1 MTNTQ
6 RPVFIDGVLKEIGER
21 LFWDPVRPIKG
32 SRLTTTGLS
41 RKAKAKGSH
50 AAPVRIANTLKNT
63 LKRTPEVMVKIS
75 GGGKSFQH
83 VKAHL
88 DYISR
93 NGQVTIEDQ
102 SGDVFSG
109 RDDLKDLEIQWR
121 YGGYPIS
128 TNPGAKQAFNI
139 VLSMP
144 PGTDRES
151 VTNAARDF
159 AIAEFADNFSYVFA
173 THTDEKHPHVH
184 LVVKAMGRDG
194 VRLNPR
200 KADLQRWREIFADK
214 LKDHG
219 IEANATKRQV
229 RGITRKPRKQSVVH
243 LEKRGSGIKSFH
255 REALEEAAA
264 GFIRQG
270 VPISNPLSAKIKRTR
285 QLIVS
290 RWNSLALALQDQEN
304 LSAEIKTFVE
314 ALPPAEGLGEQL
326 QKQLFKQLNQTK
338 QKNKD
343 IDR

>member
-1 MTNTQ
+1 MTNAQ
-6 RPVFIDGVLKEIGER
+6 RPVYIDGVLKELGER

-32 SRLTTTGLS
+32 SRITTTGLS
-41 RKAKAKGSH
+41 RKAKARGSNH

-63 LKRTPEVMVKIS
+63 LRRTPEVMVKIS
-75 GGGKSFQH
+75 GGGKTMLQI
-83 VKAHL
+83 KAHL

-109 RDDLKDLEIQWR
+109 RDEMKDIQTEWR

-128 TNPGAKQAFNI
+128 ANPGAKQAFNI

-151 VTNAARDF
+151 VTSAARDF
-159 AIAEFADNFSYVFA
+159 AIAEFADNFTYVFA
-173 THTDEKHPHVH
+173 THSDEKHPHVH
-184 LVVKAMGRDG
+184 LCVKAMGHDG
-194 VRLNPR
+194 TRLNPR
-200 KADLQRWREIFADK
+200 KADLQRWRELFADK
-214 LKDHG
+214 LRDHG

-229 RGITRKPRKQSVVH
+229 RGITRKPRKQAVVH
-243 LEKRGSGIKSFH
+243 LEKRGIKSFH
-255 REALEEAAA
+255 REALQEAAA
-264 GFIRQG
+264 GFIRHG
-270 VPISNPLSAKIKRTR
+270 SPISNPFTKNIQRTR
-285 QLIVS
+285 QLIIS
-290 RWNSLALALQDQEN
+290 RWNSLALALQGQEN

-326 QKQLFKQLNQTK
+326 QKQLFKQLNQAK